1 MKAVVTT
8 LLTTLLIQLG
18 SLGSGMLA
26 AHLLMPEGRGELAA
40 AILWPSAIAYL
51 TIFGLQ
57 DAMLYFSAQ
66 APEGESQ
73 RAALRRV
80 FTSGVWIGLVL
91 SGIAVAIGI
100 WIVAPFAYADYRPEV
115 QELATAMMSI
125 IPLHIFG
132 LVFQEMLRGRLR
144 LNVWNLLRVLL
155 QLGYV
160 GLILLFLAF
169 QPASVTNFGLAFLG
183 SHLPPM
189 LIAAGV
195 CVAAG
200 WGGLR
205 PSWPTIRRMST
216 YGARLHASAVV
227 SQLNQRLDQML
238 IARMLAPAS
247 LGLYVVAN
255 TLAQVTATFANSV
268 TMVAFP
274 RACAAAPGAERAKV
288 IGLYLRATMA
298 LVLIGTGALFVLAP
312 YALGL
317 LFGPGFVEATDI
329 VRILLLGV
337 AAISLKEFFILAF
350 KADDKALSLAQA
362 EVVTLIANAG
372 LLALLVPMAGPFGGL
387 TGAAIA
393 FVAVRWISAGYLG
406 WLARRDLKLSIR
418 ALFTPTR
425 EDVTL
430 LRDAISTL
438 RGRSR
443 IP

>member
-1 MKAVVTT
+1 MRAVVTT
-8 LLTTLLIQLG
+8 LLTTLLIQIG

-26 AHLLMPEGRGELAA
+26 AHLLLPEGRGELAA

-66 APEGESQ
+66 ADSGDKSS
-73 RAALRRV
+73 LRRI
-80 FTSGVWIGLVL
+80 FASGLWIGLVL
-91 SGIAVAIGI
+91 SGIAVAIGV
-100 WIVAPFAYADYRPEV
+100 WVVAPFAYADHRPEV
-115 QELATAMMSI
+115 RDLATVMMAI

-132 LVFQEMLRGRLR
+132 LVFQEMLRGRMR
-144 LNVWNLLRVLL
+144 LGVWNLLRVLL

-160 GLILLFLAF
+160 GLILLFLMFA
-169 QPASVTNFGLAFLG
+169 PASVTGFGLAFLG

-189 LIAAGV
+189 LIAAGI

-205 PSWPTIRRMST
+205 PSRAVLRRMAL

-227 SQLNQRLDQML
+227 SQLNQRLDLML
-238 IARMLAPAS
+238 IAQLLAPAS
-247 LGLYVVAN
+247 LGLYTVAL

-274 RACAAAPGAERAKV
+274 RACAAAPGAERAGV

-298 LVLIGTGALFVLAP
+298 LSMLGTLVLFALAP
-312 YALGL
+312 WVLRV
-317 LFGPGFVEATDI
+317 LFGAGFVEATDV

-350 KADDKALSLAQA
+350 KADDRALPLAQA
-362 EVVTLIANAG
+362 ELVTLIANAA
-372 LLALLVPMAGPFGGL
+372 LLALLVPMDGPFGGL
-387 TGAAIA
+387 IGAAFA
-393 FVAVRWISAGYLG
+393 FVAVRWLSAGYLG
-406 WLARRDLKLSIR
+406 WLARRDLNLSMR
-418 ALFTPTR
+418 QLFTPTR
-425 EDVTL
+425 ADAELVRDV
-430 LRDAISTL
+430 LRQL
-438 RGRSR
+438 KR
-443 IP
+443 

>member
-1 MKAVVTT
+1 MRAVVAT
-8 LLTTLLIQLG
+8 LLTTLLIQFA

-66 APEGESQ
+66 APDGYRDGGAQ
-73 RAALRRV
+73 RRELARV
-80 FTSGVWIGLVL
+80 FASGLWIGLVL
-91 SGIAVAIGI
+91 SGVAVAIGI
-100 WIVAPFAYADYRPEV
+100 WIVAPLAYADYRPEIRD
-115 QELATAMMSI
+115 LATVMMAI

-132 LVFQEMLRGRLR
+132 LVFQEMLRGRMR
-144 LNVWNLLRVLL
+144 LAVWNLMRVLL

-160 GLILLFLAF
+160 GLILLFLLF

-200 WGGLR
+200 WGGIR
-205 PSWPTIRRMST
+205 PSWPTTRRMAI

-227 SQLNQRLDQML
+227 SQLNLRLDQML
-238 IARMLAPAS
+238 IARLLAPAS

-274 RACAAAPGAERAKV
+274 RACAAAPGAERAAV

-298 LVLIGTGALFVLAP
+298 LVMAGTGALFILAP
-312 YALGL
+312 LVLRL
-317 LFGPGFVEATDI
+317 LFGPGFVEASGV

-350 KADDKALSLAQA
+350 KADDRALSLAQA

-372 LLALLVPMAGPFGGL
+372 LLALLVPMEGPFGGL

-406 WLARRDLKLSIR
+406 WLARRDLKLSMR
-418 ALFTPTR
+418 QLFTPTR
-425 EDVTL
+425 DDMAL
-430 LRDAISTL
+430 LRDVVKAV
-438 RGRSR
+438 RR
-443 IP
+443 

>member
-1 MKAVVTT
+1 MRAVITT
-8 LLTTLLIQLG
+8 LLTTLLIQIG

-66 APEGESQ
+66 APSGSDQ
-73 RAALRRV
+73 RRDLRRV
-80 FTSGVWIGLVL
+80 FASGIWIGLVL
-91 SGIAVAIGI
+91 SGVAVGIGI
-100 WIVAPFAYADYRPEV
+100 WIVAPLAYADYRPEV
-115 QELATAMMSI
+115 RELATMMMAI

-144 LNVWNLLRVLL
+144 LGVWNLLRVLL

-160 GLILLFLAF
+160 GLILLFLVI
-169 QPASVTNFGLAFLG
+169 QPASVTGFGLAFLG

-200 WGGLR
+200 WGGVRLH
-205 PSWPTIRRMST
+205 WPTARRMAI
-216 YGARLHASAVV
+216 YGGRLHASAVV

-238 IARMLAPAS
+238 IARLLAPAS
-247 LGLYVVAN
+247 LGLYVVAS

-274 RACAAAPGAERAKV
+274 RACAAEPGAERAAV

-298 LVLIGTGALFVLAP
+298 LSMAGTLALFILTPWVLRF
-312 YALGL
+312 
-317 LFGPGFVEATDI
+317 LFGPGFVDATDI

-337 AAISLKEFFILAF
+337 APISLKEFFILAF
-350 KADDKALSLAQA
+350 KADNRALSLAQA
-362 EVVTLIANAG
+362 EVATLAANAG

-393 FVAVRWISAGYLG
+393 FVAVRWLSAGYLG
-406 WLARRDLKLSIR
+406 WLARRDLKLSMR
-418 ALFTPTR
+418 LLFMPTR
-425 EDVTL
+425 ADLDLAQGLARRVF
-430 LRDAISTL
+430 
-438 RGRSR
+438 G
-443 IP
+443 

>member
-1 MKAVVTT
+1 MVMKAVVATV
-8 LLTTLLIQLG
+8 LTTLLIQFG

-26 AHLLMPEGRGELAA
+26 AHLLLPEGRGELAA

-66 APEGESQ
+66 TPEGENQ
-73 RAALRRV
+73 REALRRV
-80 FTSGVWIGLVL
+80 FASGLWIGLVL
-91 SGIAVAIGI
+91 SGVAVAIGI
-100 WIVAPFAYADYRPEV
+100 WIVAPLAYADYRPEIR
-115 QELATAMMSI
+115 ELATVMMAI

-144 LNVWNLLRVLL
+144 LTVWNLLRVLL

-160 GLILLFLAF
+160 GLILLFLVF

-200 WGGLR
+200 WGGAR
-205 PSWPTIRRMST
+205 FSWPTIRRMAI

-227 SQLNQRLDQML
+227 LQLNQRLDQML
-238 IARMLAPAS
+238 IARFLAPAS

-255 TLAQVTATFANSV
+255 TLAQVTATLANSV

-274 RACAAAPGAERAKV
+274 RACAAAPGAERAAV
-288 IGLYLRATMA
+288 IGVYLRATMV
-298 LVLIGTGALFVLAP
+298 LVMLGTGALFILAP
-312 YALGL
+312 YVLRL

-350 KADDKALSLAQA
+350 KADDKALALAQA
-362 EVVTLIANAG
+362 EVVTLIVNAG
-372 LLALLVPMAGPFGGL
+372 LLAMLVPMGGAFGGL

-406 WLARRDLKLSIR
+406 WLARRDLALSMR
-418 ALFTPTR
+418 QLFTPTQA
-425 EDVTL
+425 DLLL
-430 LRDAISTL
+430 LRDVAAKLKL
-438 RGRSR
+438 RR
-443 IP
+443 

>member
-1 MKAVVTT
+1 MRAVVTT
-8 LLTTLLIQLG
+8 LLTTLLIQIG

-26 AHLLMPEGRGELAA
+26 AHLLLPEGRGELAA

-66 APEGESQ
+66 ADSEDKSS
-73 RAALRRV
+73 LRRI
-80 FTSGVWIGLVL
+80 FASGLWIGLVL
-91 SGIAVAIGI
+91 SGVAVAIGV

-115 QELATAMMSI
+115 RDLATVMMAI

-132 LVFQEMLRGRLR
+132 LVFQEMLRGRMR
-144 LNVWNLLRVLL
+144 LGVWNLLRVLL

-160 GLILLFLAF
+160 ALILLFLLFA
-169 QPASVTNFGLAFLG
+169 PASVTGFGLAFLG

-189 LIAAGV
+189 LIAAGI

-205 PSWPTIRRMST
+205 PSRAVLARMT
-216 YGARLHASAVV
+216 LYGARLHASAVV
-227 SQLNQRLDQML
+227 SQLNQRLDLML
-238 IARMLAPAS
+238 IAQLLAPAS
-247 LGLYVVAN
+247 LGLYTVAL

-274 RACAAAPGAERAKV
+274 RACAAAPGLERAAV

-298 LVLIGTGALFVLAP
+298 LSMLGTLALFALAP
-312 YALGL
+312 WVLRV
-317 LFGPGFVEATDI
+317 LFGAGFVEATDV

-350 KADDKALSLAQA
+350 KADDRALPLAQA
-362 EVVTLIANAG
+362 ELVTLIANAA
-372 LLALLVPMAGPFGGL
+372 LLALLVPMDGPFGGL
-387 TGAAIA
+387 IGAAVA
-393 FVAVRWISAGYLG
+393 FVAVRWLSAGYLG
-406 WLARRDLKLSIR
+406 WLARRDLKLSMR
-418 ALFTPTR
+418 QLFTPTR
-425 EDVTL
+425 ADGELVRDL
-430 LRDAISTL
+430 LRQL
-438 RGRSR
+438 RR
-443 IP
+443 